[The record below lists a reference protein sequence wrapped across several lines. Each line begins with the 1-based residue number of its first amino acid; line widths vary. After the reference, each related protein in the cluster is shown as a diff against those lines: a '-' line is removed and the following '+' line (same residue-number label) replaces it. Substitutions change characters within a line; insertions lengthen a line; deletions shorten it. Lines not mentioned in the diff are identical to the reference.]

1 METTLMTFLLV
12 QTENM
17 LSIEQTTKS
26 QDIEITIIKKM
37 ISSAD
42 KKSQNRTT
50 NGRIINIASKGWKP

>member
-12 QTENM
+12 KTENM

-26 QDIEITIIKKM
+26 QDVEITIIKKM

-50 NGRIINIASKGWKP
+50 NGRIINIASKGWKQ

>member
-12 QTENM
+12 KTENM